1 MANELSEQIAAL
13 RKERGLTQEQLG
25 NLVGVSAQAV
35 SKWEKGGTPDVEL
48 LPILSRQLGVTIDAL
63 FGMEGGEPEDPAE
76 AVGRWLRGFPAKER
90 LDRFCRL
97 VWEAKVHFTPGD
109 CELLL
114 PDTGYPGSCEFAYG
128 DEMVEL
134 QLSQI
139 VAEGGFLFDVHA
151 EDLTFVTLWPRPQG
165 GWARWLAPKEDY
177 RQLFSVLA
185 KPGCLELVEFIYRW
199 KTAWFSTSAVTKHL
213 DMAREN
219 VEALLEDLAE
229 VRMLTSMELEL
240 EDGATT
246 VYKVV
251 EPWKLIPFLMLARTM
266 MQYDSNFF
274 RLGDA
279 TPLMG
284 PEEVWAETRNGNV
297 NDRKERSK

>member
-35 SKWEKGGTPDVEL
+35 SKWEKGGTPDIEL

-63 FGMEGGEPEDPAE
+63 FGMEGGESEDPAE
-76 AVGRWLRGFPAKER
+76 AVGRWLRGFPSKER

-177 RQLFSVLA
+177 RRLFGVLA

-199 KTAWFSTSAVTKHL
+199 KTVWFSSSAVTKHFRM
-213 DMAREN
+213 DQET
-219 VEALLEDLAE
+219 VEKLLEDLAE

-240 EDGATT
+240 EDGETT

-297 NDRKERSK
+297 NDREERSK

>member
-1 MANELSEQIAAL
+1 MANELSGRIAAL

-25 NLVGVSAQAV
+25 NMVGVSSQAV

-63 FGMEGGEPEDPAE
+63 FGMEGAEQENAAE
-76 AVGRWLRGFPAKER
+76 AVGRWLRGFPPEKR
-90 LDRFCRL
+90 LDRACRL
-97 VWEAKVHFTPGD
+97 LWESIKCFTPGD
-109 CELLL
+109 SEILL
-114 PDTGYPGSCEFAYG
+114 PNMSYPESCKFSYG
-128 DEMVEL
+128 DENVEL

-151 EDLTFVTLWPRPQG
+151 EDLTFATLWPRPRG
-165 GWARWLAPKEDY
+165 GWAQWLAPKEEY
-177 RQLFSVLA
+177 RKLFAVLA
-185 KPGCLELVEFIYRW
+185 KPGCLELVECIWRW
-199 KTAWFSTSAVTKHL
+199 RIVWFSPNVAAKRAGM
-213 DMAREN
+213 DRET
-219 VEALLEDLAE
+219 VEELLEDLAE
-229 VRMLTSMELEL
+229 RRMLTSMELEL
-240 EDGATT
+240 EEGETR

-279 TPLMG
+279 SPLME
-284 PEEVWAETRNGNV
+284 PDEVWAETIHDLPEWRQ
-297 NDRKERSK
+297 KS